1 MHFKAGQVP
10 GVISQPGLRPGL
22 PSHFPRE
29 LGTLQPLVR
38 DQGPALTGSSQ
49 GKGDPGA
56 APRLMCQAEL
66 PKHPGSAVK
75 QRRWEWEEASPSR
88 KSPGGPWC
96 VQGGAERMGGSVAG
110 CRWEMMA
117 LGSAHPSCL
126 PAGHF
131 LGSACCATSPGQ
143 AVTPQV
149 LPSPGSCPDLCVFP
163 VVTANPSQK
172 PAEGGFGS
180 GSLFPALSPAV
191 LVLMTRDTSPGCAF
205 LSSRQTPAGLG
216 DSRVHPGRRRG
227 QPEPQPNPVMIFW
240 LFHPLQIPVTSMK
253 EVPEEAAEVPLL
265 S

>member
-1 MHFKAGQVP
+1 M
-10 GVISQPGLRPGL
+10 
-22 PSHFPRE
+22 
-29 LGTLQPLVR
+29 
-38 DQGPALTGSSQ
+38 
-49 GKGDPGA
+49 
-56 APRLMCQAEL
+56 
-66 PKHPGSAVK
+66 
-75 QRRWEWEEASPSR
+75 
-88 KSPGGPWC
+88 
-96 VQGGAERMGGSVAG
+96 AG

-126 PAGHF
+126 PTGHF
-131 LGSACCATSPGQ
+131 LGSARCATSPGQ

-191 LVLMTRDTSPGCAF
+191 PVLMTRDTSPGCAF
-205 LSSRQTPAGLG
+205 LSSRQTPAELG
-216 DSRVHPGRRRG
+216 DSRVHPGRGRG
-227 QPEPQPNPVMIFW
+227 QPEPQPSPVMIFW

-253 EVPEEAAEVPLL
+253 EVPEEAAAVPLL